1 MAQLITK
8 EELLSTTD
16 NTERVKRVIESYCDK
31 LIKNLSENYRIYG
44 SMRHTELLVPVDGI
58 EGSRLSNLIKVRLTE
73 LGYSVKIFRDAYL
86 NGQVVEI
93 SLETPKEK
101 TSNAPRWWTSLL
113 EKFTT
118 PETSDSEGIHQEK

>member
-31 LIKNLSENYRIYG
+31 LIKNLSENYKIYG
-44 SMRHTELLVPVDGI
+44 SMRHTELLVLVDGI

-93 SLETPKEK
+93 SLETPKE
-101 TSNAPRWWTSLL
+101 
-113 EKFTT
+113 
-118 PETSDSEGIHQEK
+118 